1 MDGYSSNFKCN
12 KDSER
17 NKTKIRRKL
26 DLPMGIIFS
35 IRCKLTILFALPIGL
50 LASPSEPEPYEF
62 VEYVNQLISANKHSI
77 QPIFAAYNY
86 RLDKILE
93 FNDLEKKA
101 NDPYFLP
108 KIRKASAELVF
119 SSLLDLIEK
128 INTNLSNE
136 DKLSRFTS
144 SNEELLNYFSTNI
157 RPSLPLLLSNSTQTK
172 YLSDLTYKI
181 KEFENLE
188 KIVIKLPTQKGKLIT
203 MNRDIAYPKN
213 SKYLS
218 SQEEWP
224 EGTVELL
231 LFISKAGKVFS
242 TKVLSAT
249 DELLNEAAIKGVK
262 SWAFNPTIKDGLLI
276 QTRLKTKVVF
286 RRGN

>member
-1 MDGYSSNFKCN
+1 MRFIANTVLGF
-12 KDSER
+12 
-17 NKTKIRRKL
+17 
-26 DLPMGIIFS
+26 
-35 IRCKLTILFALPIGL
+35 LFALPVSLI
-50 LASPSEPEPYEF
+50 ASTSEPKPYEF
-62 VEYVNQLISANKHSI
+62 VEYVNQLISANKQSI

-101 NDPYFLP
+101 EDGYFLP

-119 SSLLDLIEK
+119 SSLFDLIEK
-128 INTNLSNE
+128 INTKLSHE
-136 DKLSRFTS
+136 DKLFRFTS
-144 SNEELLNYFSTNI
+144 SSEELSNYFDINI
-157 RPSLPLLLSNSTQTK
+157 RPSLPLLLSNNTQTK
-172 YLSDLTYKI
+172 YLSELTHKI
-181 KEFENLE
+181 EEFENLE
-188 KIVIKLPTQKGKLIT
+188 KIVIKLPSQKGKLIT

-231 LFISKAGKVFS
+231 LFISKVGKVFS

-249 DELLNEAAIKGVK
+249 DELLNEAAIEGVK
-262 SWAFNPTIKDGLLI
+262 SWVFNPAIKDGLLVKI
-276 QTRLKTKVVF
+276 RYKTKVAF
-286 RRGN
+286 RRRN

>member
-1 MDGYSSNFKCN
+1 MKVIANTFLGF
-12 KDSER
+12 
-17 NKTKIRRKL
+17 
-26 DLPMGIIFS
+26 
-35 IRCKLTILFALPIGL
+35 LFVLS
-50 LASPSEPEPYEF
+50 ASLIASTPEPKAYEF
-62 VEYVNQLISANKHSI
+62 VEYVNQLISANKQSI

-101 NDPYFLP
+101 DDPYFLP
-108 KIRKASAELVF
+108 KIRKASAKLVF

-144 SNEELLNYFSTNI
+144 SNEELLNYFTTNI
-157 RPSLPLLLSNSTQTK
+157 RPSLPLLLSNNTQTK
-172 YLSDLTYKI
+172 YLSELTHKI

-188 KIVIKLPTQKGKLIT
+188 KIVIKLPTQEGKLIT

-286 RRGN
+286 RREN